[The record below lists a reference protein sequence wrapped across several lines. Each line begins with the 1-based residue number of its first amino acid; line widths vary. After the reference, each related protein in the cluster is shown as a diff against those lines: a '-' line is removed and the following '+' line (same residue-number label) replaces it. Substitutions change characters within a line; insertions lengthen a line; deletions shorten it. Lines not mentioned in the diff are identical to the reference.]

1 MNEHNHDEAIH
12 EVTAERS
19 EHKNADH
26 NHHHHGISIQ
36 GKFRFAVIF
45 TALVLVFEIVFGI
58 LTNSLALLSDA
69 AHVFTDIFSLV
80 MSWFAIYLSARAST
94 GKRTYGYHRAEI
106 LAAFFNGVSL
116 LAIVIWIFNEAIHR
130 FIGAPEVKSLP
141 MLIAASIGLIANLVI
156 VLIFRGESH
165 DNLNVKSAVLHVIGD
180 ALSSVGVIVG
190 GIIMLLTEWYVVD
203 AILSCVIGLV
213 ILVSAWRVVRD
224 SVHILMEGSPKN
236 VNVEVIAEN
245 LLSIEAVKDVHDVHV
260 WVICSHY
267 KSLTAHVLIDEQD
280 VPAMQEILEKIN
292 EILRDKFG
300 IRHSTVQLE
309 TVGFPE
315 DALLC
320 DTKHAE

>member
-1 MNEHNHDEAIH
+1 M
-12 EVTAERS
+12 
-19 EHKNADH
+19 
-26 NHHHHGISIQ
+26 
-36 GKFRFAVIF
+36 
-45 TALVLVFEIVFGI
+45 
-58 LTNSLALLSDA
+58 
-69 AHVFTDIFSLV
+69 
-80 MSWFAIYLSARAST
+80 
-94 GKRTYGYHRAEI
+94 
-106 LAAFFNGVSL
+106 
-116 LAIVIWIFNEAIHR
+116 
-130 FIGAPEVKSLP
+130 
-141 MLIAASIGLIANLVI
+141 
-156 VLIFRGESH
+156 
-165 DNLNVKSAVLHVIGD
+165 IGD

-224 SVHILMEGSPKN
+224 SIHILMEGSPKN

-245 LLSIEAVKDVHDVHV
+245 LLSIESVKDVHDVHV

-280 VPAMQEILEKIN
+280 VPAMQELLEQIN